1 MKNKKI
7 LTTNVLRFLYCC
19 LKKDMKNKPI
29 TYGGRMSEGDFKK
42 YSEIVEVEKQK
53 LNQLNIRYE

>member
-19 LKKDMKNKPI
+19 LKKDMKTKPI
-29 TYGGRMSEGDFKK
+29 TYGGRMSEEK
-42 YSEIVEVEKQK
+42 YLELKEQLK
-53 LNQLNIRYE
+53 QLNIQI